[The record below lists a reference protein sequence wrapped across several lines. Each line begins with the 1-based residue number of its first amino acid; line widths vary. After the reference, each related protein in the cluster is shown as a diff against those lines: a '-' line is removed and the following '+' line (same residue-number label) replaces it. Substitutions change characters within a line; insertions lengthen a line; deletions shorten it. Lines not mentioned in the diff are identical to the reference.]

1 MRYSSLALVLSC
13 VIAGGCSSNNAHFPD
28 GGHADAITYDL
39 SLDLPPGCPSGQ
51 ANEKGVGKPCTRG
64 GHECSS
70 PLLCTCD
77 PNSGV
82 TLNGLPCIC
91 TLAGANPQP
100 NNPDPCSTQPAN
112 VCGSGA
118 TCCNYTNAG
127 FYCSPDVC
135 LPGGQCI
142 QFVAADSGT

>member
-1 MRYSSLALVLSC
+1 MRNASLALMLSS
-13 VIAGGCSSNNAHFPD
+13 VMAVGCSSNNAHIPD
-28 GGHADAITYDL
+28 GGHVDAITYDL
-39 SLDLPPGCPSGQ
+39 AIDLPPGCPSGQ
-51 ANEKGVGKPCTRG
+51 ANGKGIGKTCTHN

-77 PNSGV
+77 TNSGL

-91 TLAGANPQP
+91 TIAQPNPQP
-100 NNPDPCSTQPAN
+100 NNPDPCSTQSPG

-118 TCCNYTNAG
+118 TCCNYVNAG
-127 FYCSPDVC
+127 FYCSPDIC